1 MKLHFAALC
10 AAMVWLPMTMT
21 QAQNS
26 VPAKPA
32 AKSAAPALP
41 TANAAGG
48 KTLSLSGAEAA
59 PGAERRG
66 IMSRDELRTCLNDES
81 SFKTG
86 LQGLDAQRGPLET
99 EKASLAVDQQSF
111 KDERT
116 AMEADQ
122 KTATNDLNARVAV
135 LAERIEKSN
144 ARVKAFNDAGRTG
157 SAAERERLA
166 INAERI
172 VIDEERKALDA
183 DRERVVERLKQRV
196 ASYNDKAKLVD
207 QRVVD
212 WNTRNNQLNESAKSL
227 EAERSEWV
235 SNCSNRRYREDDE
248 IAIKA
253 GK

>member
-1 MKLHFAALC
+1 
-10 AAMVWLPMTMT
+10 
-21 QAQNS
+21 
-26 VPAKPA
+26 
-32 AKSAAPALP
+32 
-41 TANAAGG
+41 
-48 KTLSLSGAEAA
+48 
-59 PGAERRG
+59 
-66 IMSRDELRTCLNDES
+66 
-81 SFKTG
+81 
-86 LQGLDAQRGPLET
+86 
-99 EKASLAVDQQSF
+99 
-111 KDERT
+111 
-116 AMEADQ
+116 
-122 KTATNDLNARVAV
+122 
-135 LAERIEKSN
+135 
-144 ARVKAFNDAGRTG
+144 VKAFNDAGRTS

-183 DRERVVERLKQRV
+183 DRERVVERLRQRV

-212 WNTRNNQLNESAKSL
+212 WNTRNNQLNESAQSL